1 MLNFQALL
9 QNETLYNFHSHTQFC
24 DGRADMRTFAKAA
37 VDAGFAHYGFSPH
50 SPVPFA
56 SPCNMER
63 EQVDEYLSEV
73 DYIKAHYAGTKFY
86 ASMEID
92 YLGDDWGPATPYF
105 QQLPLDYRIGSVHF
119 IKTQQGK
126 FVDIDGRYESFARKM
141 VEEFNDDLR
150 YVVET
155 FYAQS
160 INMVRAGGF
169 DIMGHFD
176 KIGQNASY
184 HCADVEQTPWYEECV
199 QALIAE
205 IIRSGVTI
213 EINTKAL
220 AQHHRIF
227 PNERYLPQLL
237 RARVP
242 MLVNSDA
249 HYPDLINA
257 GRPYALSALSAQ
269 RASKE

>member
-1 MLNFQALL
+1 
-9 QNETLYNFHSHTQFC
+9 
-24 DGRADMRTFAKAA
+24 MRDFAQAA

-50 SPVPFA
+50 SPIPLP
-56 SPCNMER
+56 SSCNMDR
-63 EQVDEYLSEV
+63 DRVPEYLDEV
-73 DYIKAHYAGTKFY
+73 NYIKHNYGPTRFY

-92 YLGDDWGPATPYF
+92 YLGDDWGPAIDYF

-119 IKTQQGK
+119 IPSQTGEY
-126 FVDIDGRYESFARKM
+126 VDIDGRYENFAHKM
-141 VEEFNDDLR
+141 TENFNNDLR

-160 INMVRAGGF
+160 IAMVRTGGF
-169 DIMGHFD
+169 DLLGHFD

-184 HCADVEQTPWYEECV
+184 HCAGVEQQPWYEECV

-227 PNERYLPQLL
+227 PNERYIPQLL

-242 MLVNSDA
+242 IVVNSDA

-257 GRPYALSALSAQ
+257 GRPQTLNLL
-269 RASKE
+269 SKE

>member
-1 MLNFQALL
+1 MLNFKAILN
-9 QNETLYNFHSHTQFC
+9 NESLYNFHSHTQFC
-24 DGRADMRTFAKAA
+24 DGHADMRAFAQAA

-50 SPVPFA
+50 SPIPIA
-56 SPCNMER
+56 SSCNME
-63 EQVDEYLSEV
+63 QGSVDTYLAEV
-73 DYIKAHYAGTKFY
+73 DYIKEHYQGTKFY

-92 YLGDDWGPATPYF
+92 YLDEEWGPSINYF
-105 QQLPLDYRIGSVHF
+105 QQMPLDYRIGSVHF
-119 IKTQQGK
+119 IKDQQGE

-141 VEEFNDDLR
+141 TENFNNDLR
-150 YVVET
+150 YVVEA

-160 INMVRAGGF
+160 IAMVRAGGF

-176 KIGQNASY
+176 KIGQNANY
-184 HCADVEQTPWYEECV
+184 HCAGVEQTTWYEECV

-205 IIRSGVTI
+205 IIKSGVTI

-220 AQHHRIF
+220 AQHKRIF

-237 RARVP
+237 KARVP
-242 MLVNSDA
+242 IVVNSDA

-257 GRPYALSALSAQ
+257 GRAYALSLIHP
-269 RASKE
+269 